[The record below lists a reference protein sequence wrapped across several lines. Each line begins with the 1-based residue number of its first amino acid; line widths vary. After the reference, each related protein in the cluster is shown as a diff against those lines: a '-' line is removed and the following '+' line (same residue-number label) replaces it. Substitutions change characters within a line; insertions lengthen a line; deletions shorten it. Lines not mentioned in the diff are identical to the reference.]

1 VGAAIASR
9 EWGAFIRKRM
19 PATGSAITI
28 CHYYKLPHDYARSM
42 ANSSG
47 RSMLFS
53 SGDSSRTLASILS
66 GEGFDAGNREE
77 SPFYIL
83 AAIPNSL
90 LRIPI
95 AACCQ

>member
-1 VGAAIASR
+1 
-9 EWGAFIRKRM
+9 
-19 PATGSAITI
+19 
-28 CHYYKLPHDYARSM
+28 M
-42 ANSSG
+42 ANSGG